1 MQSKLTH
8 RNAFTLT
15 ELVVAAALMVSVMAV
30 IAPLTVHSARLL
42 QDTRHQQLVMDELS
56 NELERLTMLAPDE
69 RDKAIAELVP
79 SEHVRWMLPSAE
91 ITAETVRD
99 EDGVRLVLSL
109 NWDRPGR
116 PRPITFVGWLDST
129 PGEEEKQIA
138 LAPDGLM
145 KTEPT
150 ALAAGVESDA
160 NNSLR
165 PEASAD
171 GSRNRAFSSALA
183 PGGSGAAAAG
193 EDS

>member
-116 PRPITFVGWLDST
+116 PRPITFVGWLDSS
-129 PGEEEKQIA
+129 PSEANASWNRKSGVSFQ
-138 LAPDGLM
+138 LAGSWSSQ
-145 KTEPT
+145 
-150 ALAAGVESDA
+150 AG
-160 NNSLR
+160 SLR
-165 PEASAD
+165 HSTSLP
-171 GSRNRAFSSALA
+171 
-183 PGGSGAAAAG
+183 PGPSC
-193 EDS
+193 